1 MALRLRLSKRPVR
14 RTITG
19 VKTRR
24 DAFPGPVPLARL
36 CGWAGLAGFTA
47 FLLVGILE
55 SRQDGLVLPA
65 VGIAVGL
72 AAAAAFFVTR
82 LRFPLVYAG
91 AATAGVALIGNGH
104 SSGVVWFCTL
114 LLGAWCVLAV
124 GTGAG
129 VLYGAATVLL
139 FVGEFLFT
147 TQDQGWAPWTAAMI
161 LIVAVAVLVRHQLVL
176 VEKLRA
182 AQADLAER
190 SRAEERNRIARELHD
205 VIAHSLTVSLLHIT
219 SARLAVENEPV
230 EAASALAEAERLARQ
245 SLTEVRA
252 TMGVLRSGPGGA
264 LAAPMP
270 DVAQLNEL
278 VDDLRR
284 AGADASLVVDGDVSG
299 VPATVGATIFRIAQE
314 ALTNAAKHAPGA
326 SVSVRLDASSY
337 QLELWV
343 ESAGLPRHGSGLGLG
358 GMKERAEA
366 MGGSLTAGPGGR
378 GWLVHACV
386 PLQTVS
392 RTASP

>member
-1 MALRLRLSKRPVR
+1 MALRLRLSIRPVR

-19 VKTRR
+19 VETRR
-24 DAFPGPVPLARL
+24 DAFPGPASLARL
-36 CGWAGLAGFTA
+36 CGWAGLATFTA
-47 FLLVGILE
+47 FVLVGILK
-55 SRQDGLVLPA
+55 SRQDGLALPA
-65 VGIAVGL
+65 VGAVGGL
-72 AAAAAFFVTR
+72 AAAAALSVTR

-104 SSGVVWFCTL
+104 SSAVVWFCTV
-114 LLGAWCVLAV
+114 LLGAWCALVV

-129 VLYGAATVLL
+129 VLYGAACVLL

-182 AQADLAER
+182 TQADLAER
-190 SRAEERNRIARELHD
+190 SRAEERNRIARVLHD

-219 SARLAVENEPV
+219 SARLAVENEPA
-230 EAASALAEAERLARQ
+230 EAAGALAEAERLARQ
-245 SLTEVRA
+245 SLTEVRV

-270 DVAQLNEL
+270 DVGQLYEL

-284 AGADASLVVDGDVSG
+284 AGANASLVVEGDLSG
-299 VPATVGATIFRIAQE
+299 VPATVGATVYRIAQE
-314 ALTNAAKHAPGA
+314 ALTNAAKHAPGD
-326 SVSVRLDASSY
+326 SVSVRLDAGCY

-343 ESAGLPRHGSGLGLG
+343 ESDGAPRKG
-358 GMKERAEA
+358 RAWA
-366 MGGSLTAGPGGR
+366 WPA
-378 GWLVHACV
+378 
-386 PLQTVS
+386 
-392 RTASP
+392 

>member
-1 MALRLRLSKRPVR
+1 MALRLRFSTRPVR
-14 RTITG
+14 RTITW
-19 VKTRR
+19 VETRQ
-24 DAFPGPVPLARL
+24 DAFPGPAALTRL
-36 CGWAGLAGFTA
+36 CGWAGFAGFTA
-47 FLLVGILE
+47 FLLVGVVE
-55 SRQDGLVLPA
+55 SRQDGLALPA
-65 VGIAVGL
+65 VGAAVGL
-72 AAAAAFFVTR
+72 TAAAAFFVTR

-91 AATAGVALIGNGH
+91 AATVGVAFIGNGY
-104 SSGVVWFCTL
+104 SSDVVWFCTV
-114 LLGAWCVLAV
+114 LLGAWCVLVV
-124 GTGAG
+124 GTRAG
-129 VLYGAATVLL
+129 VLYGAASVLL

-147 TQDQGWAPWTAAMI
+147 TQDQGWVPWTAAMV
-161 LIVAVAVLVRHQLVL
+161 LIVSVAVLVRHQLVL

-230 EAASALAEAERLARQ
+230 EAAGALAEAERLARQ
-245 SLTEVRA
+245 SLAEVRA

-270 DVAQLNEL
+270 DVGQLYEL

-284 AGADASLVVDGDVSG
+284 AGADASLVVEGDLAA
-299 VPATVGATIFRIAQE
+299 VPATVGATAYRIAQE
-314 ALTNAAKHAPGA
+314 ALTNAAKHSPGA
-326 SVSVRLDASSY
+326 SVSVRLDASGH

-343 ESAGLPRHGSGLGLG
+343 ESAGPPRQGSGLGLG

-366 MGGSLTAGPGGR
+366 MGGSFAAGPGGQ
-378 GWLVHACV
+378 GWVVHASV